1 MLETKIESLTD
12 AVERLIAALDR
23 MVVAP
28 DLSSKSEAKAPKAD
42 PEPEAVSEPESAPT
56 STPEKPKAAAQLPGR
71 DRLQAKCLELVK
83 ADRANKARITDLI
96 AQHSDGGK
104 LIKDIGDDNLTAFTE
119 ALEAL

>member
-1 MLETKIESLTD
+1 MLETKIETLTD
-12 AVERLIAALDR
+12 AIERLIVALDR

-28 DLSSKSEAKAPKAD
+28 DLSPEPKAKAPKVK
-42 PEPEAVSEPESAPT
+42 PEPEPASEPTPVEKPAVSV
-56 STPEKPKAAAQLPGR
+56 QLPGR

-83 ADRANKARITDLI
+83 ADRANKARITDII

-104 LIKDIGDDNLTAFTE
+104 LIKDIADDNLTAFAE

>member
-1 MLETKIESLTD
+1 MLETKIETLTD
-12 AVERLIAALDR
+12 AIERLIVALDR

-28 DLSSKSEAKAPKAD
+28 DLSPEPKAKAPKVK
-42 PEPEAVSEPESAPT
+42 PEPEPASEPTPVEKPAVSV
-56 STPEKPKAAAQLPGR
+56 QLPGR

-104 LIKDIGDDNLTAFTE
+104 LIKDIADDNLTVFAE
-119 ALEAL
+119 ALEEL

>member
-1 MLETKIESLTD
+1 MLETKIETLTD
-12 AVERLIAALDR
+12 AIERLIVALDR

-28 DLSSKSEAKAPKAD
+28 DLSPEPKAKAPKVK
-42 PEPEAVSEPESAPT
+42 PEPEPASEPTPVEKPAVSV
-56 STPEKPKAAAQLPGR
+56 QLPGR

-104 LIKDIGDDNLTAFTE
+104 LIKDIADDNLTVFAE

>member
-1 MLETKIESLTD
+1 MLETKIETLTD
-12 AVERLIAALDR
+12 AIERLIVALDR

-28 DLSSKSEAKAPKAD
+28 DLSPEPKVKAPKVK
-42 PEPEAVSEPESAPT
+42 PEPASEPTPVEKPAVSV
-56 STPEKPKAAAQLPGR
+56 QLPGR

-104 LIKDIGDDNLTAFTE
+104 LIKDISDDNLTTFAE

>member
-1 MLETKIESLTD
+1 MLETKIETLSNTI
-12 AVERLIAALDR
+12 ERLIVALDR

-28 DLSSKSEAKAPKAD
+28 DLSPEPKAK
-42 PEPEAVSEPESAPT
+42 EPKVKPAVSV
-56 STPEKPKAAAQLPGR
+56 QLPGR

-104 LIKDIGDDNLTAFTE
+104 LIKDIPDHDLTAFAE
-119 ALEAL
+119 ALDVL

>member
-1 MLETKIESLTD
+1 MLETKIETLTD
-12 AVERLIAALDR
+12 AIERLIVALDR

-28 DLSSKSEAKAPKAD
+28 DLSPKPKAKAPKTD
-42 PEPEAVSEPESAPT
+42 PEPAPEPAPV
-56 STPEKPKAAAQLPGR
+56 EKPVASVQLPGR

-104 LIKDIGDDNLTAFTE
+104 LIKDIADDNLTAFAE

>member
-1 MLETKIESLTD
+1 MLETKIETLTD
-12 AVERLIAALDR
+12 AIERLIVALDR
-23 MVVAP
+23 MMVAP
-28 DLSSKSEAKAPKAD
+28 DLSLEPKAKAPKVK
-42 PEPEAVSEPESAPT
+42 PEPEPASEPTPVEKPAVSV
-56 STPEKPKAAAQLPGR
+56 QLPGR

-104 LIKDIGDDNLTAFTE
+104 LIKDIADDNLTVFAE

>member
-1 MLETKIESLTD
+1 MLETKIETLTD
-12 AVERLIAALDR
+12 AIERLIVALDR

-28 DLSSKSEAKAPKAD
+28 DLSPKPKAKAPKAD
-42 PEPEAVSEPESAPT
+42 PEPAPEPAPVQDQPVA
-56 STPEKPKAAAQLPGR
+56 SVQLPGR

-104 LIKDIGDDNLTAFTE
+104 LIKDIADDNLTAFAE

>member
-1 MLETKIESLTD
+1 MLETKIETLTD
-12 AVERLIAALDR
+12 AIERLIVALDR

-28 DLSSKSEAKAPKAD
+28 DLSPEPKAKAPKVK
-42 PEPEAVSEPESAPT
+42 PEPAPEPTPVEKPAVSV
-56 STPEKPKAAAQLPGR
+56 QLPGR

-104 LIKDIGDDNLTAFTE
+104 LIKDIADDNLTVFAE

>member
-1 MLETKIESLTD
+1 MLETKIETLTD
-12 AVERLIAALDR
+12 AIERLIVALDR

-28 DLSSKSEAKAPKAD
+28 DLSPEPKSKAPKVK
-42 PEPEAVSEPESAPT
+42 PEPEPASEPIPIEKPAVSV
-56 STPEKPKAAAQLPGR
+56 QLPGR

-104 LIKDIGDDNLTAFTE
+104 LIKDIPDHDLTAFAE
-119 ALEAL
+119 ALEVL

>member
-1 MLETKIESLTD
+1 MLETKIETLTD
-12 AVERLIAALDR
+12 AIERLIVALDR

-28 DLSSKSEAKAPKAD
+28 DLSPKPKAKAPKVDPDPA
-42 PEPEAVSEPESAPT
+42 PEPLVQEPKVATQIPN
-56 STPEKPKAAAQLPGR
+56 R

-104 LIKDIGDDNLTAFTE
+104 LIKDIADDNLTVFAE

>member
-1 MLETKIESLTD
+1 MLETKIETLTD
-12 AVERLIAALDR
+12 AIERLIVALDR

-28 DLSSKSEAKAPKAD
+28 DLSPKSKAKAPKAD
-42 PEPEAVSEPESAPT
+42 PEPAPEPAPEPTPVEKPAVSV
-56 STPEKPKAAAQLPGR
+56 QLPGR

-104 LIKDIGDDNLTAFTE
+104 LIKDIADDNLTVFAE

>member
-1 MLETKIESLTD
+1 MLETKIETLTD
-12 AVERLIAALDR
+12 AIERLIVALDR

-28 DLSSKSEAKAPKAD
+28 DLSPKPKAKAPKTD
-42 PEPEAVSEPESAPT
+42 PEPAPEPAPV
-56 STPEKPKAAAQLPGR
+56 EKPVASVQLPSR

-104 LIKDIGDDNLTAFTE
+104 LIKDIADDNLTAFAE

>member
-1 MLETKIESLTD
+1 MLETKIETLTN
-12 AVERLIAALDR
+12 AIERLIVALDR

-28 DLSSKSEAKAPKAD
+28 DLSPEPKAKAPKVK
-42 PEPEAVSEPESAPT
+42 PEPEPASEPTPVEKPAVSV
-56 STPEKPKAAAQLPGR
+56 QLPGR

-83 ADRANKARITDLI
+83 ADRANKARITDII

-104 LIKDIGDDNLTAFTE
+104 LIKDIADDNLTAFAE